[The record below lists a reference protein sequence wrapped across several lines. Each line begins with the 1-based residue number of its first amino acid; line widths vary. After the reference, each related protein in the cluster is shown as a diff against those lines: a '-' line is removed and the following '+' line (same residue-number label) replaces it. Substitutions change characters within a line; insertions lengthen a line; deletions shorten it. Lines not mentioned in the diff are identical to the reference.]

1 LRDSLWGTHFGVLA
15 LGDSVWGTQFGG
27 LALGDLLFRD
37 YYIAIQGLL
46 LYLDSFQGLLR
57 CFSGIITVPGFFS
70 GIVTTP
76 LIFLG
81 IITVL
86 IFDLITV
93 LIFDLITVLNF
104 RDYSG
109 EPILHVNRS
118 QRPHREETTLNSNGC
133 LESKILSNDQTL
145 LHSRG

>member
-1 LRDSLWGTHFGVLA
+1 LESIDF
-15 LGDSVWGTQFGG
+15 QG
-27 LALGDLLFRD
+27 LLHCFSGIITLYTWNLFRD
-37 YYIAIQGLL
+37 YYVAIQGLLLYLYSFQGLL

-57 CFSGIITVPGFFS
+57 YFSGIITVPGFFS

-76 LIFLG
+76 LICLG

-93 LIFDLITVLNF
+93 LIFDLITVLDF

-109 EPILHVNRS
+109 DPLIS
-118 QRPHREETTLNSNGC
+118 
-133 LESKILSNDQTL
+133 TL
-145 LHSRG
+145 LFLFNVCLSHVPGDRR